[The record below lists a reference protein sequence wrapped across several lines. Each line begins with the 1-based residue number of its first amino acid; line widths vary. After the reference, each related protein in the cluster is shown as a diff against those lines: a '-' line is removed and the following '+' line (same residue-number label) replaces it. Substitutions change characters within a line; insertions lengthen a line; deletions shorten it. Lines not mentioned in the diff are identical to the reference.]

1 MDFLHAVILGVVEGL
16 TEFLPVSSTGHLVL
30 AAEWLRLPETE
41 FLKSFEIVIQLGA
54 ILSVLF
60 LYARRLVTDTRILP
74 KLAAAFLPTAAAGML
89 FYPLVKQ
96 WLGSPTLVAAMLF
109 LGGVAII
116 LFERWYRSRGRPR
129 TALEELS
136 FRQAFLI
143 GCFQALSI
151 VPGVSRAGAT
161 ILGGLSLGLERR
173 AIVEFS
179 FLLALPT
186 MLAASA
192 LDLTRQGSGFAAGE
206 WHLLVAGFVTAFFS
220 ALLAVRWLVRYVE
233 RHDFT
238 AFGVYRI
245 VVSLLFLIFIIR

>member
-1 MDFLHAVILGVVEGL
+1 MGIIHAIILGLVEGV
-16 TEFLPVSSTGHLVL
+16 TEFLPISSTGHLVL

-41 FLKSFEIVIQLGA
+41 FLKSFQIVIQLGA

-74 KLAAAFLPTAAAGML
+74 KIIAAFLPTAAAGAL
-89 FYPLVKQ
+89 FYPMVKQ
-96 WLGSPTLVAAMLF
+96 WLGSPALVAAMLF
-109 LGGVAII
+109 VGGVAII
-116 LFERWYRSRGRPR
+116 LFERWYRSRRRSGS
-129 TALEELS
+129 TLEELS
-136 FRQAFLI
+136 FRQAFYI
-143 GCFQALSI
+143 GCFQALAI

-161 ILGGLSLGLERR
+161 ILGGLSLGLERK

-186 MLAASA
+186 MLAAST
-192 LDLTRQGSGFAAGE
+192 LDLYKQGSGFAGGE
-206 WHLLVAGFVTAFFS
+206 WQLLSIGFVTAFVS
-220 ALLAVRWLVRYVE
+220 ALAAVRWLVRYVE

-245 VVSLLFLIFIIR
+245 IVAVLFFLFIIG